1 MQHKNGRIQIKD
13 RSKDIIIRCVGM
25 YGCRWCVESRPT
37 YYPKGAR
44 PQRQPLTITHT
55 HKTLKPQNNSGG
67 ENISSIEV
75 ENVLHQHPAIS
86 EAAVSFTHFSFAR
99 VYIVFHRVRA
109 AL

>member
-1 MQHKNGRIQIKD
+1 MGVGGVWGPAPLITPRAQGHSD
-13 RSKDIIIRCVGM
+13 SRSL
-25 YGCRWCVESRPT
+25 S
-37 YYPKGAR
+37 
-44 PQRQPLTITHT
+44 HT
-55 HKTLKPQNNSGG
+55 HKTLKPQKHSGG